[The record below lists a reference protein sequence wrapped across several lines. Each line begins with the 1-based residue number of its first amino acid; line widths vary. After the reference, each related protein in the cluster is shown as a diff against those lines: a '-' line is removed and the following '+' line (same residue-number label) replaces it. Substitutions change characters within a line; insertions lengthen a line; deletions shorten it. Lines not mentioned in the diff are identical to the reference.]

1 MTASSRRDLARLF
14 RMNSRLQIHKRC
26 IFVQM
31 RRYTT
36 QEVAKTIGVG
46 YQTLLRWLYSKQI
59 AEPERM
65 MYGGQ
70 NLRLWTKADIAR
82 ARKYK
87 VDGLL
92 SRKSRKGMRRRKQR
106 R

>member
-1 MTASSRRDLARLF
+1 
-14 RMNSRLQIHKRC
+14 
-26 IFVQM
+26 M

-46 YQTLLRWLYSKQI
+46 YQTLLRWLYGKKL

-70 NLRLWTKADIAR
+70 NLRLWTKADIQR
-82 ARKYK
+82 ARRYK
-87 VDGLL
+87 IEGRL
-92 SRKSRKGMRRRKQR
+92 SRRSRKRGAK
-106 R
+106 

>member
-1 MTASSRRDLARLF
+1 MS
-14 RMNSRLQIHKRC
+14 IHKRC

-46 YQTLLRWLYSKQI
+46 YQTLLRWLYSKQL

>member
-1 MTASSRRDLARLF
+1 MT
-14 RMNSRLQIHKRC
+14 K
-26 IFVQM
+26 
-31 RRYTT
+31 RYTT

-46 YQTLLRWLYSKQI
+46 YQTLLRWLYSKQL

-70 NLRLWTKADIAR
+70 NLRLWTKADIDR

-87 VDGLL
+87 KDGRAKRR
-92 SRKSRKGMRRRKQR
+92 SRKRKAAPERLSQR
-106 R
+106 AFSLQTNRV